1 MTSEDVRAF
10 RIQFGLSQED
20 LGRAT
25 GCSQSQIS
33 KVELGTIQ
41 VPGVI
46 SGYIKQRRHDSLLNG
61 GRPVLRT
68 VEPRKSGIRMRITPQ
83 QGLTISIED
92 AGETISVPVSVP
104 IPKDMNVDDPLVMQ
118 LVVNAV
124 TATANRLLPLGFDQ
138 GVKRVA
144 SVVRNLTDTIDKA

>member
-1 MTSEDVRAF
+1 
-10 RIQFGLSQED
+10 
-20 LGRAT
+20 
-25 GCSQSQIS
+25 
-33 KVELGTIQ
+33 
-41 VPGVI
+41 
-46 SGYIKQRRHDSLLNG
+46 
-61 GRPVLRT
+61 
-68 VEPRKSGIRMRITPQ
+68 MRITPQ